1 MENRNDLICKTGNK
15 KEDTY
20 DFQKKFVKMFYHQ
33 IEHLT
38 TNEIKR

>member
-20 DFQKKFVKMFYHQ
+20 DFQKKFVKNFYH
-33 IEHLT
+33 
-38 TNEIKR
+38 